1 MPLED
6 SKTRQI
12 AARIALS
19 IDEGVLSK
27 GTKLRSLRAAATAY
41 GVSKNTVV
49 EVYDRLIAR
58 GYVEARH
65 GAGYFVTGIRPRAE
79 DFVTARQAEAV
90 DIATLLREQLEHSF
104 TARLGEG
111 RPPAEW
117 VEGSV
122 LKSHLRN
129 IASGQRGLFEHAYE
143 SPIGFM
149 PLRETLSRML
159 DERHISARPE
169 NILLTIGANHAFDL
183 IIRQYLRPGDA
194 VLTDSPGYYPLF
206 AKLTLAGTR
215 MVGVRRGPEGP
226 DPEDLA
232 RKAQASG
239 ARFFFT
245 QSLAHNPTGGSLTLG
260 RAHEVL
266 RIAERLDFMVVEDD
280 AFGDLMPASAP
291 RLAALDQLRR
301 VIYVG
306 TFAKILSASLRVGY
320 VAASPE
326 VIGNLVNMKM
336 LTIVNSSGYVERIV
350 HTVLNDGH
358 YRHHLKRLNGRIREA
373 RSTAVRTLRRLGLEP
388 WLENI
393 DGYYLW
399 ITLPE
404 GVDDIELTRRA
415 ARESIFLAP
424 GSVFEVD
431 RNAGDRGH
439 LRLNI
444 AYVGD
449 PKFADFV
456 SRALRIEA
464 KMLIAPEP

>member
-1 MPLED
+1 MTGES
-6 SKTRQI
+6 SKTDQI

-19 IDEGVLSK
+19 IDEGVLPK

-49 EVYDRLIAR
+49 EAYDRLAAR
-58 GYVEARH
+58 GYVEPRH
-65 GAGYFVTGIRPRAE
+65 GAGYYVTGIRPRP
-79 DFVTARQAEAV
+79 DDPVRARQAEAV
-90 DIATLLREQLEHSF
+90 DVATLLREQLEHSF
-104 TARLGEG
+104 TTRLGEG

-143 SPIGFM
+143 SPSGYM

-159 DERHISARPE
+159 DERSIAVRPQ
-169 NILLTIGANHAFDL
+169 NILLTLGANHAFDL

-206 AKLTLAGTR
+206 AKLKLAGTR
-215 MVGVRRGPEGP
+215 LVGVRRGRHGP
-226 DPEDLA
+226 DPDDLA
-232 RKAQASG
+232 SKAQASG

-260 RAHEVL
+260 RAHDIL
-266 RIAERLDFMVVEDD
+266 RIAERLDFMIVEDD
-280 AFGDLMPASAP
+280 AFGDLMPASAA

-320 VAASPE
+320 IAASADI
-326 VIGNLVNMKM
+326 IGNLVNMKM

-358 YRHHLKRLNGRIREA
+358 YRHHLKRLNGRVRDA
-373 RSTAVRTLRRLGLEP
+373 QLSAVRTLRKLGLKP
-388 WLENI
+388 WIEEV

-399 ITLPE
+399 VELPE

-424 GSVFEVD
+424 GSVFEID
-431 RNAGDRGH
+431 RHPGDRGH
-439 LRLNI
+439 LRLNV

-449 PKFADFV
+449 PRCTSFFAREV
-456 SRALRIEA
+456 VTS
-464 KMLIAPEP
+464 

>member
-1 MPLED
+1 MSISD
-6 SKTRQI
+6 SKAEQI
-12 AARIALS
+12 AGRIALS
-19 IDEGVLSK
+19 IEEGVLPK
-27 GTKLRSLRAAATAY
+27 GARLRSLRAAATSY

-49 EVYDRLIAR
+49 EAYDRLIAR
-58 GYVEARH
+58 GYVEPRH
-65 GAGYFVTGIRPRAE
+65 GAGYYVTGARRRPT
-79 DFVTARQAEAV
+79 DPVGVRQAEAV

-104 TARLGEG
+104 TTRLGEG

-129 IASGQRGLFEHAYE
+129 IASGHRGLFEHAYE
-143 SPIGFM
+143 SPAGYL

-159 DERHISARPE
+159 EERSITVHPQ
-169 NILLTIGANHAFDL
+169 NILLTLGANHAFDL

-206 AKLTLAGTR
+206 AKLKLAGAR
-215 MVGVRRGPEGP
+215 LIGVRRGRSGP

-232 RKAQASG
+232 AKAQASG

-245 QSLAHNPTGGSLTLG
+245 QSLAHNPTGSSLTLG
-260 RAHEVL
+260 RAHDIL
-266 RIAERLDFMVVEDD
+266 RIAERLDFMIVEDD
-280 AFGDLMPASAP
+280 AFGDLMPTSAA

-320 VAASPE
+320 VAASAD
-326 VIGNLVNMKM
+326 IISHLVNMKM

-358 YRHHLKRLNGRIREA
+358 YRHHLKRLNMRVKDA
-373 RSTAVRTLRRLGLEP
+373 QVSAVRTLRKLGLKP
-388 WLENI
+388 WLEEV

-399 ITLPE
+399 VELPD
-404 GVDDIELTRRA
+404 GVDDIDLTRRA

-424 GSVFEVD
+424 GSVFEID
-431 RNAGDRGH
+431 SDPKDRGH
-439 LRLNI
+439 LRLNV

-449 PKFADFV
+449 ARCSEFF
-456 SRALRIEA
+456 RRELGE
-464 KMLIAPEP
+464 

>member
-1 MPLED
+1 MPEKE
-6 SKTRQI
+6 SKAEQI

-19 IDEGVLSK
+19 IDEGVLAK
-27 GTKLRSLRAAATAY
+27 GTRLRSLRAAANAY

-49 EVYDRLIAR
+49 EAYDRLIAR
-58 GYVEARH
+58 GYVEPRH
-65 GAGYFVTGIRPRAE
+65 GAGHYVMGVRPQPT
-79 DFVTARQAEAV
+79 DPITARQAEAV
-90 DIATLLREQLEHSF
+90 DIATLLHEQLEHSF
-104 TARLGEG
+104 TTRLGDG

-129 IASGQRGLFEHAYE
+129 IASGHRGLFEHAYE

-159 DERHISARPE
+159 DERSIAVRPE
-169 NILLTIGANHAFDL
+169 NVLLTLGANHAFDL
-183 IIRQYLRPGDA
+183 IIRQYLRPGDT

-206 AKLTLAGTR
+206 AKLKLAGIR
-215 MVGVRRGPEGP
+215 MEGVRREPDGP
-226 DPEDLA
+226 DPQDLTQ
-232 RKAQASG
+232 KAQATG

-245 QSLAHNPTGGSLTLG
+245 QSLAHNPTGASLTLG
-260 RAHEVL
+260 RAHEIL

-280 AFGDLMPASAP
+280 AFGDLMSPTAP

-326 VIGNLVNMKM
+326 VIGNLTKMKM

-358 YRHHLKRLNGRIREA
+358 YRHHLKRLNGRIKNA
-373 RSTAVRTLRRLGLEP
+373 HLAAVRTLRKIGLRP
-388 WLENI
+388 WLEET
-393 DGYYLW
+393 DGYYMW
-399 ITLPE
+399 VTLPD

-424 GSVFEVD
+424 GSVFEINRATED
-431 RNAGDRGH
+431 QGH
-439 LRLNI
+439 LRLNV
-444 AYVGD
+444 AYIDD
-449 PKFADFV
+449 PRFINF
-456 SRALRIEA
+456 IERE
-464 KMLIAPEP
+464 LPRQSPT

>member
-1 MPLED
+1 MSDEN
-6 SKTRQI
+6 SKTEQI
-12 AARIALS
+12 ATRIALS
-19 IDEGVLSK
+19 IDEGVLPK
-27 GTKLRSLRAAATAY
+27 GTRLRSLRAAAQAY

-49 EVYDRLIAR
+49 EAYDRLIAR
-58 GYVEARH
+58 GYIEPRR
-65 GAGYFVTGIRPRAE
+65 GAGYYVMSPRPRKG
-79 DFVTARQAEAV
+79 DPITARQAEAV

-159 DERHISARPE
+159 DERSIAVRPQ
-169 NILLTIGANHAFDL
+169 NILLTLGANHAFDL
-183 IIRQYLRPGDA
+183 IVRQYLRPGDM

-206 AKLTLAGTR
+206 AKLKLAGTR
-215 MVGVRRGPEGP
+215 MVGVRRGPDGRNP
-226 DPEDLA
+226 DDLA
-232 RKAQASG
+232 NKAKASG
-239 ARFFFT
+239 ARFFF
-245 QSLAHNPTGGSLTLG
+245 SPGLAHNRTGGSLTLG
-260 RAHEVL
+260 RAHEIL

-280 AFGDLMPASAP
+280 AFGDLMPVSAA

-326 VIGNLVNMKM
+326 IIGNLVNMKM

-358 YRHHLKRLNGRIREA
+358 YRHHLKRLNARVKEA
-373 RSTAVRTLRRLGLEP
+373 QLAALRTLRKLGLQP
-388 WLENI
+388 WLEDV
-393 DGYYLW
+393 DGYYMW
-399 ITLPE
+399 VALPE
-404 GVDDIELTRRA
+404 GIDDITLTRRA

-424 GSVFEVD
+424 GSVFEID
-431 RNAGDRGH
+431 RSVGDRGH

-444 AYVGD
+444 AYVED
-449 PKFADFV
+449 PKFATFME
-456 SRALRIEA
+456 RELP
-464 KMLIAPEP
+464 K

>member
-1 MPLED
+1 MADED
-6 SKTRQI
+6 SKTEQI
-12 AARIALS
+12 ASRIALS
-19 IDEGVLSK
+19 IDEGILPK
-27 GTKLRSLRAAATAY
+27 GTRLRSLRAAAEAY
-41 GVSKNTVV
+41 SVSKNTVV
-49 EVYDRLIAR
+49 EAYDRLVAR

-65 GAGYFVTGIRPRAE
+65 GAGYYVTGIRPRTE
-79 DFVTARQAEAV
+79 DPITARMVEAV

-104 TARLGEG
+104 TVRLGEG

-129 IASGQRGLFEHAYE
+129 IASGQRGLFEHAYG
-143 SPIGFM
+143 SPIGFE

-159 DERHISARPE
+159 SERSIGVRPE
-169 NILLTIGANHAFDL
+169 HILLTLGANHAFDL
-183 IIRQYLRPGDA
+183 IIRQYLRPGDV
-194 VLTDSPGYYPLF
+194 VLADSPGYYPLF
-206 AKLTLAGTR
+206 AKLKLAGVR
-215 MVGVRRGPEGP
+215 MLGVHRNADGP
-226 DPEDLA
+226 DPDDLA

-260 RAHEVL
+260 RAHDIL

-280 AFGDLMPASAP
+280 AFGDLMSRSAA

-326 VIGNLVNMKM
+326 TIGHLANMKM

-358 YRHHLKRLNGRIREA
+358 YRHHL
-373 RSTAVRTLRRLGLEP
+373 RRLGARVKDAQLAAVRILRKLGLRPQIEDT
-388 WLENI
+388 
-393 DGYYLW
+393 DGYYMW
-399 ITLPE
+399 VELPPH
-404 GVDDIELTRRA
+404 VDDLEITRRA
-415 ARESIFLAP
+415 ARESIFFAP
-424 GSVFEVD
+424 GCVFEIDGSRTD
-431 RNAGDRGH
+431 RRY
-439 LRLNI
+439 LRLNV

-449 PKFADFV
+449 PRFHDFV
-456 SRALRIEA
+456 RREIGSKSA
-464 KMLIAPEP
+464 

>member
-1 MPLED
+1 MSREE
-6 SKTRQI
+6 SKAEQI

-19 IDEGVLSK
+19 ITQGIMPK
-27 GTKLRSLRAAATAY
+27 GARLQSLRAAASAY

-49 EVYDRLIAR
+49 EAYDRLIAR
-58 GYVEARH
+58 GFIEPRH
-65 GAGYFVTGIRPRAE
+65 GAGFYVAGVRPKAE
-79 DFVTARQAEAV
+79 DPVTARLVEAV

-104 TARLGEG
+104 TVRLGDG

-143 SPIGFM
+143 SPIGFE
-149 PLRETLSRML
+149 PLRRTLSHML
-159 DERHISARPE
+159 AERSIAVRPE
-169 NILLTIGANHAFDL
+169 HVLLTLGANHAFDL
-183 IIRQYLRPGDA
+183 IIRQYLRPGDT

-206 AKLTLAGTR
+206 AKLKLAGIR
-215 MVGVRRGPEGP
+215 MVGVHRGIEGP
-226 DPEDLA
+226 DPQDLA
-232 RKAQASG
+232 SKAQSSG

-260 RAHEVL
+260 RAHEIL
-266 RIAERLDFMVVEDD
+266 RIAEKLDFMVVEDD
-280 AFGDLMPASAP
+280 AFGDLMPAGAA

-320 VAASPE
+320 VAAAPE
-326 VIGNLVNMKM
+326 IIGNLVNMKM

-358 YRHHLKRLNGRIREA
+358 YRHHLKRLNVRVREA
-373 RSTAVRTLRRLGLEP
+373 QFEANRVLRQLGLKPQVE
-388 WLENI
+388 EAE
-393 DGYYLW
+393 GYYMW
-399 ITLPE
+399 VKLPK

-424 GSVFEVD
+424 GSVFQIEGSFD
-431 RNAGDRGH
+431 EGCF
-439 LRLNI
+439 LRLNV
-444 AYVGD
+444 AYIGD
-449 PKFADFV
+449 TRFHEFIRRELSPI
-456 SRALRIEA
+456 RQ
-464 KMLIAPEP
+464 

>member
-1 MPLED
+1 MAGEE
-6 SKTRQI
+6 SKAEHI

-19 IDEGVLSK
+19 ITQGVMPK
-27 GTKLRSLRAAATAY
+27 GARLQSLRGAASSY

-49 EVYDRLIAR
+49 EAYDRLIAR
-58 GYVEARH
+58 GFIEPRH
-65 GAGYFVTGIRPRAE
+65 GAGFYVAGIRPKAQ
-79 DFVTARQAEAV
+79 DPVTARLVEAV

-104 TARLGEG
+104 TVRLGDG

-129 IASGQRGLFEHAYE
+129 IASGHRGLFEHAYE
-143 SPIGFM
+143 SPIGFE
-149 PLRETLSRML
+149 PLRQTLSRML
-159 DERHISARPE
+159 SERSISVRPE
-169 NILLTIGANHAFDL
+169 HVLLTLGANHAFDL
-183 IIRQYLRPGDA
+183 IIRQYLRPGDT

-206 AKLTLAGTR
+206 AKLKLAGVI
-215 MVGVRRGPEGP
+215 MVGVHRDIEGP

-232 RKAQASG
+232 KKAQSSG

-260 RAHEVL
+260 RAHEIL
-266 RIAERLDFMVVEDD
+266 RIAEKLDFMVVEDD
-280 AFGDLMPASAP
+280 AFGDLMPAGSA

-320 VAASPE
+320 VAAAPE
-326 VIGNLVNMKM
+326 VIANLVNMKM

-358 YRHHLKRLNGRIREA
+358 YRHHLKRLNSRVRDA
-373 RSTAVRTLRRLGLEP
+373 QLSAVRILRKMGLRPVIE
-388 WLENI
+388 ET
-393 DGYYLW
+393 DGYYMW
-399 ITLPE
+399 VALPE
-404 GVDDIELTRRA
+404 GIDDIELTRRA

-424 GSVFEVD
+424 GSVFEID
-431 RNAGDRGH
+431 GSRREH
-439 LRLNI
+439 SFLRLNI
-444 AYVGD
+444 AYIGD
-449 PKFADFV
+449 TRFQDFIRRELVQLADPA
-456 SRALRIEA
+456 SSA
-464 KMLIAPEP
+464 K

>member
-1 MPLED
+1 MQGEE
-6 SKTRQI
+6 SKAGQV
-12 AARIALS
+12 AARIALA
-19 IDEGVLSK
+19 ITEGLMPK
-27 GTKLRSLRAAATAY
+27 GTKLRSLREAAADY

-49 EVYDRLIAR
+49 EAYDRLVAR
-58 GYVEARH
+58 GYVEPRH
-65 GAGYFVTGIRPRAE
+65 GAGYFVSGIQPKVE
-79 DFVTARQAEAV
+79 DPVSARLIEAV

-104 TARLGEG
+104 TVRLGEG

-129 IASGQRGLFEHAYE
+129 ITGGQRGLFEHAYG
-143 SPIGFM
+143 SPIGFE
-149 PLRETLSRML
+149 PLRQTLSRML
-159 DERHISARPE
+159 SDRSIAVRPE
-169 NILLTIGANHAFDL
+169 HVLLTLGANHAFDL

-206 AKLTLAGTR
+206 AKFKLAGVR
-215 MVGVRRGPEGP
+215 MVGVHRGAEGP
-226 DPEDLA
+226 DPDDLA

-260 RAHEVL
+260 RAYDIL
-266 RIAERLDFMVVEDD
+266 RVAEKLDFMVVEDD
-280 AFGDLMPASAP
+280 AFGDLMAPSAA

-320 VAASPE
+320 IAAAPE
-326 VIGNLVNMKM
+326 IISNLVNMKM

-350 HTVLNDGH
+350 NTVLNDGH
-358 YRHHLKRLNGRIREA
+358 YRHHLKRLSGRVKDA
-373 RSTAVRTLRRLGLEP
+373 QLSAVRILRELGLRPQVE
-388 WLENI
+388 ET
-393 DGYYLW
+393 DGYYMW
-399 ITLPE
+399 VELPE
-404 GVDDIELTRRA
+404 GVNDIDLTRSA

-424 GSVFEVD
+424 GSVFEIDGSRGD
-431 RNAGDRGH
+431 RNF
-439 LRLNI
+439 LRLNV

-449 PKFADFV
+449 PRFRDFIRRQLAEGGAGG
-456 SRALRIEA
+456 S
-464 KMLIAPEP
+464 